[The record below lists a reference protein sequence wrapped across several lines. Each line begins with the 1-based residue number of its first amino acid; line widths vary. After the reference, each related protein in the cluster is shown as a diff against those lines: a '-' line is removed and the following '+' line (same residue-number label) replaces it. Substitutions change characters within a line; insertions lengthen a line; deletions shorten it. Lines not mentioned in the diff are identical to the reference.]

1 MFTTAGLIRSAT
13 SAKFTAPAPAAT
25 AGKPP
30 RDAAVRGALE
40 SVGAGVRPP
49 ARMTPTRND
58 TAHESATVTTVNRR
72 IYGPSPFA
80 GYQLPVASGRGA
92 LALARTRTHTRDA
105 LPRTGYWQPVT
116 RNFTPSLSL

>member
-25 AGKPP
+25 AGEPP

-49 ARMTPTRND
+49 ARITPTRND

-72 IYGPSPFA
+72 IYGPSPLA
-80 GYQLPVASGRGA
+80 GCQLPVTSCRLPVDSGQWQLPEPERT
-92 LALARTRTHTRDA
+92 LATRYRE
-105 LPRTGYWQPVT
+105 LVTG
-116 RNFTPSLSL
+116 N

>member
-25 AGKPP
+25 ASEPP

-49 ARMTPTRND
+49 ARITPTRND

-72 IYGPSPFA
+72 INGPSPLA
-80 GYQLPVASGRGA
+80 SYQLPVTSGQNPNAHSRRATGNWL
-92 LALARTRTHTRDA
+92 LA
-105 LPRTGYWQPVT
+105 TGCSQLHSVA
-116 RNFTPSLSL
+116 FIIS